1 MIANK
6 VIDFI
11 CNTHGR
17 RIIESSHDFLV
28 PARLKTYVDA
38 LYARDEALENCFVFV
53 DGTFRPIA
61 VLGIQRYIFM
71 RNSLDKQKRN
81 LVATMWMDK

>member
-17 RIIESSHDFLV
+17 RIIES
-28 PARLKTYVDA
+28 RLKTYVDA